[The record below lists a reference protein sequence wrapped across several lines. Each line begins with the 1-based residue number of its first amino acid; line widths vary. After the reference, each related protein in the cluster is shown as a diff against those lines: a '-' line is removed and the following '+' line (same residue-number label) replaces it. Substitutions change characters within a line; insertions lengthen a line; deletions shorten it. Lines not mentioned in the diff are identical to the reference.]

1 MVKRSAPDEID
12 LDEIMKAS
20 MKEMGKG
27 EAVTEPITEQPT
39 PEAPTPEAPT
49 PEPSK
54 PQFGFKLGEVK
65 TPESFVVKSKKEE
78 PDEGPKKQVILDKPS
93 QGLDDD
99 IIVDW

>member
-12 LDEIMKAS
+12 FDEIMKAS

-27 EAVTEPITEQPT
+27 ETVTEQPT
-39 PEAPTPEAPT
+39 SEAVT

-65 TPESFVVKSKKEE
+65 TPESFVVKSKKKEPEE
-78 PDEGPKKQVILDKPS
+78 VAKKQVILDKPS

>member
-27 EAVTEPITEQPT
+27 ETVSEPITEQPT
-39 PEAPTPEAPT
+39 PETPTS
-49 PEPSK
+49 EPPK

-65 TPESFVVKSKKEE
+65 TPETFVVKSKKKEPEE
-78 PDEGPKKQVILDKPS
+78 VAKKQVILDKPS

-99 IIVDW
+99 ISVDW

>member
-65 TPESFVVKSKKEE
+65 TPESFVVESKKEE
-78 PDEGPKKQVILDKPS
+78 PDERPKTQVILDKPS